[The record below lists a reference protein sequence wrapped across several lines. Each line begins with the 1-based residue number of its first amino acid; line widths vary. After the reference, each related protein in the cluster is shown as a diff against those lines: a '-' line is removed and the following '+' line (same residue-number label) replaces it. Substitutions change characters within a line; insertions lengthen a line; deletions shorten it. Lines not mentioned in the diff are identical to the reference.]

1 MSKLKGTK
9 TERNLLESFAG
20 ESQARSRYVFFAS
33 VAKKEGYEQISAIF
47 KETAE
52 NEKEHAE
59 TFFKFLEG
67 GPLEI
72 TATFPAGKIG
82 TTIEN
87 LEAAADGENEEWTKA
102 YPEFAR
108 VAQEEGFN
116 EIADHFK
123 FIAKVEQAHEQ
134 RYRKLLDNIKN
145 EKVFSRDT
153 TVKWKCRNCGY
164 VYESKDALEKCPACN
179 HSKSYQELFM
189 ENY

>member
-9 TERNLLESFAG
+9 TEKNLLQSFAG

-87 LEAAADGENEEWTKA
+87 LEAAAEGENEEWTKA

-108 VAQEEGFN
+108 VAQEEGFS
-116 EIADHFK
+116 EVADHFK

-134 RYRKLLDNIKN
+134 RYRKLLENIKN
-145 EKVFSRDT
+145 KKVFSKDT
-153 TVKWKCRNCGY
+153 AVKWKCRNCGY
-164 VYESKDALEKCPACN
+164 IYESKDALEKCPACN